1 MESSY
6 CLENKDAMA
15 HLLGMEPESVDM
27 VLTSPPYDNIRNYNG
42 FSWNFHGIVHE
53 LHRVLKPGGVVIW
66 NVADQTVKGGESGTS
81 FRQALHFMDS
91 GFTLHDT
98 MIYAKNNPM
107 PSGGDRYHQAWE
119 YIFCFSKGKPKT
131 FNPIE
136 VKAKYG
142 GGESNMKNRGTDGS
156 LSYRKKTRN
165 EYTKVRN
172 IFSYSIGG
180 GISTK
185 DKIAYGHPAIMPEQ
199 LANDQIITWSNE
211 GDTVYDPFTG
221 AGTTAKMA
229 LANGRSFIGS
239 EISEEYCELT
249 TQRLRING
257 LIE

>member
-1 MESSY
+1 MV
-6 CLENKDAMA
+6 
-15 HLLGMEPESVDM
+15 HLLGIKPESVDM

-53 LHRVLKPGGVVIW
+53 LYQILKPGGVVIW
-66 NVADQTVKGGESGTS
+66 NVADQTIKGGESGTS

-98 MIYAKNNPM
+98 MIYSKNNPM

-156 LSYRKKTRN
+156 LSYRKKTRK

-172 IFSYSIGG
+172 VFSYSIGG
-180 GISTK
+180 GISAK
-185 DKIAYGHPAIMPEQ
+185 DKIAYGHPALMPEQ
-199 LANDQIITWSNE
+199 LANDQIITWSNA
-211 GDTVYDPFTG
+211 GDLVYDPFTG

-229 LANGRSFIGS
+229 LANERRFLGS
-239 EISEEYCELT
+239 ELSGEYCDLVEE
-249 TQRLRING
+249 RLRVNG

>member
-1 MESSY
+1 MELNC
-6 CLENKDAMA
+6 CLKNEDAMT
-15 HLLGMEPESVDM
+15 HLLRMKGESIDM

-53 LHRVLKPGGVVIW
+53 LFKVLKPGGVVIW
-66 NVADQTVKGGESGTS
+66 NVADQTIKGGESGTS
-81 FRQALHFMDS
+81 FRQALHFMES

-98 MIYAKNNPM
+98 MIYEKNNPM

-142 GGESNMKNRGTDGS
+142 GGESNMKNRGTDGN
-156 LSYRKKTRN
+156 LNYNKKPRK
-165 EYTKVRN
+165 EFTKVRN
-172 IFSYSIGG
+172 VFAYSIGG
-180 GISTK
+180 GISTR
-185 DKIAYGHPAIMPEQ
+185 DKIAHGHPAIMPEK

-211 GDTVYDPFTG
+211 GDLVYDPFTG

-229 LANGRSFIGS
+229 LSNGRHFIGS
-239 EISEEYCELT
+239 EISKEYCDLT
-249 TQRLRING
+249 NERLRFNG
-257 LIE
+257 LA